1 MRPWRPLTIASLA
14 ALLALTA
21 CSTTD
26 KGPGST
32 TATVDTG
39 TLTPP
44 GGKHVAAGSPI
55 KVGLIN
61 DEGGSTV
68 SFPEIRLGTEAAL
81 KYANDYLGGL
91 GGRPVV
97 LDSCASKGT
106 PASAAACANQ
116 MIADHVAAV
125 LHGLE
130 SDSGTTAQTLMN
142 AGIPV
147 ISTAPA
153 SAQETI
159 GKLSFS
165 LTGGASAFVAGLGQW
180 MIEQHYKTSVLFA
193 LNTPGG
199 TALYQASIAYL
210 QRHGISSSLVLV
222 PPGTAD
228 ITPQMASAAS
238 HHPDFMWVLG
248 DAGMCLS
255 FMRAYQASGSSAKI
269 GLIGQCTDSQV
280 TDAVS
285 LDGAIAPAYS
295 VPLASNSEARLYRA
309 VLAAYAPGTAPGG
322 LAYVGYTMT
331 LGMIRALHGMT
342 GPVNPQ
348 TIATQMRAAKKSVLP
363 VADGVTFTCDG
374 KAIPP
379 FPAPCSATIFI
390 TRLDAKGNPTVLKK
404 LQAISLFGGKP

>member
-14 ALLALTA
+14 ALVTLTA
-21 CSTTD
+21 CSPTHN
-26 KGPGST
+26 GPASAA
-32 TATVDTG
+32 ATVDTG

-61 DEGGSTV
+61 DEGGSAV
-68 SFPEIRLGTEAAL
+68 SFPEIRTGTEAAL
-81 KYANDYLGGL
+81 KYANDYLGGI

-130 SDSGTTAQTLMN
+130 GDSGTTAQTLMN

-165 LTGGASAFVAGLGQW
+165 MTGGASAFVAGLGQW

-199 TALYQASIAYL
+199 TALYQTAVAYL
-210 QRHGISSSLVLV
+210 QRHGISTSLVLV

-228 ITPQMASAAS
+228 ITPQMASAVG
-238 HHPDFMWVLG
+238 HHPDFLWVLG

-255 FMRAYQASGSSAKI
+255 FMQAYRASGSSAQI
-269 GLIGQCTDSQV
+269 GLIGQCTDEQV

-285 LDGAIAPAYS
+285 LNGAISPQYS
-295 VPLASNSEARLYRA
+295 VPQGSNYEARLYRA

-322 LAYVGYTMT
+322 LAHVGYTMA
-331 LGMIRALHGMT
+331 LGMVRALHGMT
-342 GPVNPQ
+342 GPVSPQ
-348 TIATQMRAAKKSVLP
+348 TIAAQMRLAKNVALP

-374 KAIPP
+374 KQIPP
-379 FPAPCSATIFI
+379 FPAPCSATVFI
-390 TRLDAKGNPTVLKK
+390 ARLDAKGNPTVLKK
-404 LQAISLFGGKP
+404 LRAISLFGGQP